1 VPSSSLRIVRT
12 LDDLDAA
19 WLADSLQSG
28 PVASFTHEPI
38 GTGQMSES
46 HRISLTYADP
56 EPTGPATIVIKL
68 AASDAASRATG
79 VGLGIYAREIR
90 FYEELAPR
98 IGGPLA
104 ACRLARFDESDG
116 WFTLLLEDVA
126 PAEQGDQ
133 IAGCSVEQARLAM
146 RELARLHAPV
156 LGDPTL
162 AATDWLN
169 QSPVVSRALVSQL
182 LAGFLERY
190 GDRIAPEH
198 GALCK
203 RFVARLDG
211 WLAER
216 RPPLGLVHGDFRL
229 DNMLFGAPG
238 SPRPLTV
245 VDWQTVAW
253 GGAMTDA
260 AYFIGSGLE
269 IDDRRAH
276 ERALFG
282 EYFDALLGHGVEG
295 IESQDCWSEYRRLTF
310 AGILMAIVA
319 SMLVERTERGDE
331 MFMAMLARHSQQ
343 ALDLAAEE
351 LLPAAP
357 AAAAVPLRPAPEDEE
372 PHVSGPEELWNES
385 WYFDAIAADGS
396 IGVWMRIGLYPNLGA
411 CWYTALVCGPGRP
424 TVAVIDFAAPLP
436 GDGSLRIQ
444 TEALRAT
451 HRCEHPLE
459 RFDVELDAVGQAHED
474 PAELLRDEPGYEVPV
489 ALQLR
494 WETAGVPYAY
504 RLTTR
509 YEIPCRV
516 AGTIKV
522 GEELLELRGAVG
534 QRDHS
539 WGTRDWWSMD
549 WVWSAGHLDDG
560 THLHA
565 VELRL
570 PDAPR
575 LGAGYVQ
582 PPDGELLELDG
593 VVASEQV
600 AADGLI
606 SSARLSLLAAGLEIE
621 VDPLAFAPLLL
632 LARDGRVSNF
642 PRAMCR
648 IRCADGRAG
657 LAWVE
662 WNLNQPPRRSG
673 TDASAAGA
681 SEATD
686 AS

>member
-1 VPSSSLRIVRT
+1 MPSSPLRIVRT
-12 LDDLDAA
+12 LDDLDVA
-19 WLADSLQSG
+19 WLARALQSG
-28 PVASFTHEPI
+28 PVASFVHEKI

-56 EPTGPATIVIKL
+56 EPTGPATVVVKL
-68 AASDAASRATG
+68 AASDPTSRATG

-104 ACRLARFDESDG
+104 ACHLARFDASEG
-116 WFTLLLEDVA
+116 WFTLLLEDVT

-133 IAGCSVEQARLAM
+133 IGGCSVEQARLAM
-146 RELARLHAPV
+146 RELARLHAPL
-156 LGDPTL
+156 LGDQAL
-162 AATDWLN
+162 ARSDWLN
-169 QSPVVSRALVSQL
+169 QTPVVNQALVSQL
-182 LAGFLERY
+182 LPGFLERY

-198 GALCK
+198 RALCE
-203 RFVARLDG
+203 RLVASLDD
-211 WLAER
+211 WLADR
-216 RPPLGLVHGDFRL
+216 RAPLGLVHGDFRL
-229 DNMLFGAPG
+229 DNMLFGAPR

-260 AYFIGSGLE
+260 AYFMGSGLRIE
-269 IDDRRAH
+269 DRRAH
-276 ERALFG
+276 ERELFG
-282 EYFDALLGHGVEG
+282 EYFDALLAHGVEG
-295 IESQDCWSEYRRLTF
+295 LDSEDCWAEYRRLTF

-319 SMLVERTERGDE
+319 SMLVERTERGDA

-343 ALDLAAEE
+343 ALDLAAED
-351 LLPAAP
+351 LLPAASTAP
-357 AAAAVPLRPAPEDEE
+357 PVPLRPAPEDEGRHA
-372 PHVSGPEELWNES
+372 PGPEELWNES

-396 IGVWMRIGLYPNLGA
+396 LGAWVRIGLYPNLGV
-411 CWYTALVCGPGRP
+411 CWYTALICGPGRP
-424 TVAVIDFAAPLP
+424 TVAVIDLAAPLP
-436 GDGSLRIQ
+436 GDGSLR
-444 TEALRAT
+444 TATSALRAA
-451 HRCEHPLE
+451 HRCEQPLE
-459 RFDVELDAVGQAHED
+459 RFDVVLDAVGQAHED
-474 PAELLRDEPGYEVPV
+474 PAELLRGEPGHPLPV

-504 RLTTR
+504 RLSTR
-509 YEIPCRV
+509 YEIPCLV
-516 AGTIKV
+516 AGTIRL
-522 GEELLELRGAVG
+522 GDELLELRGAVG

-565 VELRL
+565 VEVRL

-582 PPDGELLELDG
+582 PPGGEILELDG
-593 VVASEQV
+593 VAASEKL
-600 AADGLI
+600 ASDGLI
-606 SSARLSLLAAGLEIE
+606 SSARLSLAPAGLDIEI
-621 VDPLAFAPLLL
+621 DPLAFGPLLL
-632 LARDGRVSNF
+632 LAPDGRVSHF

-648 IRCADGRAG
+648 IRCADGRGG

-662 WNLNQPPRRSG
+662 WNLNQPRRRPG
-673 TDASAAGA
+673 AGAAGA
-681 SEATD
+681 KAGS
-686 AS
+686 